1 MRVLLDVSNLGLAH
15 ESAETRTGI
24 FRATE
29 ALVRELLA
37 VPSLDLGFAALE
49 SFVAELQLLR
59 YDRSVEGRLGDRI
72 VRVWESPSTDPDSG
86 VSLVDELDEVGRET
100 SEGKRILAELSLLN
114 RLARPVPVH
123 GFEIVHSLKH
133 PLRPMER
140 VPRARRVV
148 TVHDMVPVLFPDL
161 SEDRFVSEH
170 AALMRSIEPGSDWLI
185 CNSESTRSDACR
197 ILSFPQERTFVTPF
211 AADPKV
217 FRPFPQG
224 AWRREILARH
234 GIGEGPYLLSLCTIE
249 PRKNLMALLDAFFAI
264 ASEAGRHD
272 VSLVLVGP
280 TGWKS
285 GPFFERLEQRADLR
299 DRIVLTGYVPDAE
312 ISAIY
317 SGARAFVYPSFYE
330 GFGLP
335 PLEAMQ
341 CGTPVVTSN
350 AGSLP
355 EVTGEAALL
364 VDPSDTPEL
373 AAALRTVLEDDLRAA
388 RLAAEG
394 LERSRAFSWS
404 RTAEET
410 VAAYDVIL
418 GRDLG
423 A

>member
-29 ALVRELLA
+29 SLVQELLA
-37 VPSLDLGFAALE
+37 VPGLGLGFAALE

-72 VRVWESPSTDPDSG
+72 VRAWESPGTDPNSG
-86 VSLVDELDEVGRET
+86 VSLVDELGEVGRET
-100 SEGKRILAELSLLN
+100 SEGKRILAELTLLN
-114 RLARPVPVH
+114 RLARPIPAR
-123 GFEIVHSLKH
+123 GFELVHSLKH
-133 PLRPMER
+133 PLRPR
-140 VPRARRVV
+140 DRTPGARRAV

-161 SEDRFVSEH
+161 TEERFAAEH

-197 ILSFPQERTFVTPF
+197 ILPFPEERAFVTPF

-224 AWRREILARH
+224 ARRREVLARH
-234 GIGEGPYLLSLCTIE
+234 GIGEAPYLLSLCTIE
-249 PRKNLMALLDAFFAI
+249 PRKNLVALLDAFFEV
-264 ASEAGRHD
+264 ASEDGRQD

-285 GPFFERLEQRADLR
+285 APFFERLEQRANLR
-299 DRIVLTGYVPDAE
+299 GRIVLTGYVPDAD

-341 CGTPVVTSN
+341 CGTPVITSN

-355 EVTGEAALL
+355 EVTGTAALL
-364 VDPSDTPEL
+364 VDPGDTPGL
-373 AAALRTVLEDDLRAA
+373 AAALRIVLDDDLRAA

-394 LERSRAFSWS
+394 LERSRAFRWS
-404 RTAEET
+404 RTAEKT
-410 VAAYDVIL
+410 VAAYGVIC
-418 GRDLG
+418 G